1 MVETQKND
9 EQRETTDSVVEKA
22 AMEAAAAINASIGSR
37 KRKRGTAKL
46 INGQQKRTKVMTRS
60 TSSAIKEGVVRPEDL
75 EGDGSSSSSSLGG
88 GEKLDL
94 DAEGEVDV
102 QDEDENEDGSGDESS
117 V

>member
-75 EGDGSSSSSSLGG
+75 EGDGSSSSSSV